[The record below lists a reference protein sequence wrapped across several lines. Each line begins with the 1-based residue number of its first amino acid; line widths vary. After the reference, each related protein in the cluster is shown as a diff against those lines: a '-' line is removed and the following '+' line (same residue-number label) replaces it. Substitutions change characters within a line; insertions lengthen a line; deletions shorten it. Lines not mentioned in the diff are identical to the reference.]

1 MREEAPG
8 VRTAKGIG
16 SRGLRWRESRGA
28 AAVEFALLVPIF
40 LVIVFGIV
48 DFGLMFYSKTVITN
62 AAREGA
68 RRASLSGDLDA
79 TILATTN
86 AIGSLPG
93 AAPLVTTDCKK
104 STGGACDNWVTGS
117 SGDAPPSGGV
127 VKVTVAYTYS
137 WLTPIKYFIP
147 GLGGSN
153 SLTSN
158 STMVVE

>member
-1 MREEAPG
+1 MDEGAPG
-8 VRTAKGIG
+8 VRTKKGIG

-40 LVIVFGIV
+40 LVIVFGVV
-48 DFGLMFYSKTVITN
+48 DFGLMLYSKTVITN

-79 TILATTN
+79 TILATTT

-93 AAPLVTTDCKK
+93 AAPSVVSTCLTGAKPPVTC
-104 STGGACDNWVTGS
+104 TGWGTPNVA
-117 SGDAPPSGGV
+117 APSGGT

-137 WLTPIKYFIP
+137 WLTPIKNFVP
-147 GLGGSN
+147 GLSGST
-153 SLTSN
+153 SLSSN

>member
-1 MREEAPG
+1 MR
-8 VRTAKGIG
+8 TTKGIG

-40 LVIVFGIV
+40 LVIVFGII

-68 RRASLSGDLDA
+68 RTASLSGDLDVTVAAA
-79 TILATTN
+79 TSAV
-86 AIGSLPG
+86 GSLPG
-93 AAPLVTTDCKK
+93 TAPVVTTVCKNA
-104 STGGACDNWVTGS
+104 TGGACTNWVTGL
-117 SGDAPPSGGV
+117 SGVAAPSGGT

-153 SLTSN
+153 ALTSN